1 MFTIAHTKYET
12 RHNPLFPAE
21 IRRSEH
27 FGRPSILHPSSFP
40 SPPVPVLTVSGAADA
55 KAIFCQHRKPSMKAQ
70 STCNNSL
77 TLTKPNTNSNP
88 MKTTKP
94 SRSRKPVQVLVA
106 FIAACAVLG
115 LASSASAA
123 NWSNATNVNLL
134 WNDGTNWSPTG
145 VPTSGI
151 NRVERS
157 IAQGDAGTIT
167 MNYDYS
173 SGPVMSEIQFFGG
186 EKVSIE
192 STLKTSGGASGV
204 KLNNGGTGG
213 RGALIF
219 VPATPATGTIVGN
232 IDLASEQGRI
242 APILEFTGGN
252 WTSGNVVGT
261 DGGRQGGVIKV
272 SSTTGTLT
280 PGAIVLTSA
289 PVASVVNFP
298 GFSFVLTGA
307 GATAVAPITFTAA
320 NPLDFTGAAAGTS
333 RYTLTVDASA
343 YSGTTVDVPLIVL
356 NNADTDRMFSA
367 GNITIANVPVGKGAF
382 VTQSNTGTTLTLV
395 DAGDWSGGASP
406 DTQWATAGNWTGG
419 NVPGSTLARAI
430 ANFPTAAVNDKF
442 TVTLDGTSPTL
453 AVLNINSGTLAA
465 KSYSIGQGTSGT
477 INLGATPTGSAFAA
491 AQINVLKGT
500 SNTISAPV
508 TLLMNGEVST
518 AASTSLTMSGAI
530 SGSGFSLT
538 KSGTGTLVLSGGAN
552 SYTGATIIEAGI
564 LSVSN
569 LANAGVN
576 SDLGAYPTAGAAGI
590 VIKGG
595 TLKYTGSTMGAA
607 IDRGITL
614 TASSTVDLPIAGDM
628 RLGSL
633 ALASAAAYDLNVTG
647 SGAGTSRLYIDSV
660 IVPTS
665 TVNRQGPVF
674 KPGTTASLTIGSITG
689 NGNFQMVGAAG
700 SSDNIITGPINLGAG
715 NTTTEQEQIF
725 GPIANNTW
733 TIMSENTFP
742 GRWYAAA
749 GVVKIKS
756 PGNGGSPNVSTAFGN
771 GNWPGTAQ
779 GTTKFYNGN
788 TVVHLLNDVSTSYE
802 NGSGQ
807 RTSVRAGGSTA
818 TFLVDRQGTTATN
831 QTHSLGNL
839 WIHDGNCDVIVNGN
853 NGFGLSFDT
862 VTARDGQTDQK
873 ITANTTLTLASVTK
887 SASGT
892 NALKFRGS
900 GTTTVTGAVSQPGGT
915 FNITK
920 EGNGTLILKG
930 TNTYTGTTTVSQGT
944 LALVGGSQ
952 SSPITVSN
960 GAFLAFDVASPTTST
975 NTYNL
980 NAGSKIKII
989 GTPTESSYTLTTSS
1003 GITGITGNTN
1013 LDVLIPGYDLVVE
1026 GTSLIL
1032 KKPSGYVTWA
1042 AINGAGANLDEDHD
1056 GDSVPNGIEYFFGG
1070 PNGNTTGLTP
1080 LPGVVNNAGTLSVTW
1095 IKAADYVGVYGTDF
1109 VVETSATV
1117 AAPWI
1122 PAILAPAAGSTVT
1135 ITGNEV
1141 KFTFPDGPPYDG
1153 KNFVR
1158 LKVTGP

>member
-115 LASSASAA
+115 LASSASAQSHNWSGTA
-123 NWSNATNVNLL
+123 PNFSWSNAA
-134 WNDGTNWSPTG
+134 NWSPTS
-145 VPTSGI
+145 VPGAGNSVRFELGLPQAQLGTIIMDKDYSAGALDFVRFTGNEVVSIQNYLKVTSTGTALQLQ
-151 NRVERS
+151 NGSGGPSNVS
-157 IAQGDAGTIT
+157 VPAAGTI
-167 MNYDYS
+167 D
-173 SGPVMSEIQFFGG
+173 
-186 EKVSIE
+186 
-192 STLKTSGGASGV
+192 
-204 KLNNGGTGG
+204 
-213 RGALIF
+213 
-219 VPATPATGTIVGN
+219 GTIN
-232 IDLASEQGRI
+232 LANEGSR
-242 APILEFTGGN
+242 PHPTLNFTGGSWVAGN
-252 WTSGNVVGT
+252 LKTESGN
-261 DGGRQGGVIKV
+261 RQGGIIKV
-272 SSTTGTLT
+272 SSSTGTLT
-280 PGAIVLTSA
+280 PGAVLVSLA
-289 PVASVVNFP
+289 PEPVANRAI
-298 GFSFVLTGA
+298 FSFVLDAA
-307 GATAVAPITFTAA
+307 GVAPMAFQHATD
-320 NPLDFTGAAAGTS
+320 PLQLTGAAAGTNPFKLNVEAAL
-333 RYTLTVDASA
+333 YAGVGVDI
-343 YSGTTVDVPLIVL
+343 PLITHT
-356 NNADTDRMFSA
+356 NDSDRLFSA
-367 GNITIANVPVGKGAF
+367 GNITIANAPAGKGAF
-382 VTQSNTGTTLTLV
+382 VTQTNLGTTLTLTN
-395 DAGDWSGGASP
+395 AGDWSGGATP

-419 NVPGSTLARAI
+419 NVPGATLANTI
-430 ANFPTAAVNDKF
+430 ANFPTGVVPV

-453 AVLNINSGTLAA
+453 AALNINSGAA
-465 KSYSIGQGTSGT
+465 AASAYSIGTGSGGN

-595 TLKYTGSTMGAA
+595 TLKYTGGTMGVA

-930 TNTYTGTTTVSQGT
+930 TNIYTGTTTVSQGT

-975 NTYNL
+975 STYNL

-1013 LDVLIPGYDLVVE
+1013 LDVPVPGYELVVE

-1070 PNGNTTGLTP
+1070 PNGNTTGLTS
-1080 LPGVVNNAGTLSVTW
+1080 LPGVVNSAGTLSVTW